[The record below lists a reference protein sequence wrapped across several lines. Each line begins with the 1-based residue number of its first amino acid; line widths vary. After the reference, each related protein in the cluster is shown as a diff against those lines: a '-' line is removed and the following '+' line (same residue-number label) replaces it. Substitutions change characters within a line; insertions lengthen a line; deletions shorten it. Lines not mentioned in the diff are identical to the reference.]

1 MSGSDK
7 RRVARIAPF
16 VTPCRVTSGAR
27 RFSAFVADLSPR
39 GARVTCDDDCLAV
52 GDEVVID
59 AKLGRSVK
67 HVHLPG
73 TVAWV
78 RIADQGAAHFGVL
91 FRELPPEDQ
100 KVLEDVIQEFQ
111 RLAARLS

>member
-1 MSGSDK
+1 MSSEK

-27 RFSAFVADLSPR
+27 RFAAYVADLSAR
-39 GARVTCDDDCLAV
+39 GARVTCDDDCLSV

-59 AKLGRSVK
+59 VKLGKKVA

-78 RIADQGAAHFGVL
+78 RIADQGAAHFGVR
-91 FRELPPEDQ
+91 FDELSPDDE
-100 KVLEDVIQEFQ
+100 KLLGEVLQEFQ